1 VEVAP
6 IINLYRTLEEA
17 IYFKNSPRNSF
28 YSFSG
33 IQLLPNNLNKYIQ
46 VTNTPNGI
54 NLEDWTVYGVSVCGT
69 QEIDIT
75 ESFTI
80 EKLTNSL
87 NGNPQLIW
95 SLENVEHDFGWGL
108 IYLRIEQAVGETFY
122 STPFKLTEI
131 NSEFTSQITY
141 KYKRT
146 DEFQS
151 IGAQIWFR
159 TESLQINL
167 QNYYETSTENTV
179 TTAIQSNRTEFW
191 ETENMSITNLINIV
205 NVMKLPYVYING
217 IRTYF
222 FEAPEVPKPV
232 SQENFGNMEL
242 HLTLNP
248 NDIFIPPQVSN
259 GDWLNTD
266 WLADDFLIFTTT

>member
-1 VEVAP
+1 MQNP
-6 IINLYRTLEEA
+6 IINIYRTLEEA
-17 IYFKNSPRNSF
+17 LYFKNSPRNAF
-28 YSFSG
+28 YTFSG
-33 IQLLPNNLNKYIQ
+33 IQLLPNNPNKYIQ

-54 NLEDWTVYGVSVCGT
+54 NLEDWTVYGVSLCGNT
-69 QEIDIT
+69 ETDIT
-75 ESFTI
+75 ASFMV

-95 SLENVEHDFGWGL
+95 SLENVPVDFGFGL

-122 STPFKLTEI
+122 STPFKLTSI
-131 NSEFTSQITY
+131 NEELVSQITY

-151 IGAQIWFR
+151 IGANIWFR

-179 TTAIQSNRTEFW
+179 TTAVQSNKTEFW
-191 ETENMSITNLINIV
+191 ETESMSISNLINIV
-205 NVMKLPYVYING
+205 QVMKLPYVYING
-217 IRTYF
+217 VRTYF
-222 FEAPEVPKPV
+222 FEAPEIPKPT
-232 SQENFGNMEL
+232 SQENFGYMEL

-248 NDIFIPPQVSN
+248 NDVYIQPQPDN
-259 GDWLNTD
+259 GDFLDTD
-266 WLADDFLIFTTT
+266 FIEDDFSIFTTT